1 MEHPEKIRRDESS
14 QEVRVTKSL
23 HESRV
28 SNSYQT
34 SNSY

>member
-14 QEVRVTKSL
+14 QEVRVIKSL

-28 SNSYQT
+28 RNCKQT
-34 SNSY
+34 SNS